1 VAERADGVG
10 VVVSTATPIWLLES
24 EAGAFP
30 IGCNGRRRKGGALE
44 KTLDGLAKVVRQA
57 ITSEETAERRGL
69 LQRLDARAKLL
80 SIVALLIAVGLVR
93 HIPVLAALYLF
104 TLVLAVASRIGLWWF
119 VKRVW
124 LFIPI
129 FTGVIVAPA
138 MFSFVT
144 PGEVVL
150 PLGHWFGH
158 EVGLT
163 RQGLTSAGLIVCR
176 VATSIS
182 LVVLLTLTT
191 SWPRLL
197 AALRALFVPRLLVL
211 VLGMA
216 YRYLFVLL
224 DSVSEMVT
232 ARKARTVAAKRS
244 GRGARAVAGFSGGAL
259 FGKAHALSE
268 EVHQAM
274 LARGF
279 RGEAR
284 VLGRARLRALDGI
297 WLVACLAL
305 SVLVVGGDRAL
316 GL

>member
-1 VAERADGVG
+1 VAGG
-10 VVVSTATPIWLLES
+10 ATTPAWLLES

-30 IGCNGRRRKGGALE
+30 IGCSGKRRRGGALE

-57 ITSEETAERRGL
+57 ITSEETAARPGL
-69 LQRLDARAKLL
+69 LQSLDARAKLL
-80 SIVALLIAVGLVR
+80 SVVALLVAAGLVR
-93 HIPVLAALYLF
+93 HIPVLAGLYLL

-150 PLGHWFGH
+150 PLGHWLGH

-197 AALRALFVPRLLVL
+197 SALRALFVPRLLVL
-211 VLGMA
+211 VLGLA

-232 ARKARTVAAKRS
+232 ARKARTIAAKRG
-244 GRGARAVAGFSGGAL
+244 GRRARAVAGFSGGAL

-268 EVHQAM
+268 EIHQAM

-279 RGEAR
+279 RGEVR
-284 VLGRARLRALDGI
+284 VLERPRLGTPDGI

-305 SVLVVGGDRAL
+305 AVLVVGGDRAL

>member
-1 VAERADGVG
+1 MASSAP
-10 VVVSTATPIWLLES
+10 TPAWLLES
-24 EAGAFP
+24 ETGAFP
-30 IGCNGRRRKGGALE
+30 IGCSGRRRRGGALE
-44 KTLDGLAKVVRQA
+44 KTLEGLARVVRQA
-57 ITSEETAERRGL
+57 MTSEETAARPGL
-69 LQRLDARAKLL
+69 LQRLDARIKLTGV
-80 SIVALLIAVGLVR
+80 VALLIAVGLVR
-93 HIPVLAALYLF
+93 HIPVLAGLYLL
-104 TLVLAVASRIGLWWF
+104 TLALAAASRIGLWWF

-124 LFIPI
+124 LFVPI

-150 PLGHWFGH
+150 PLGHWLGH

-176 VATSIS
+176 VAASIS
-182 LVVLLTLTT
+182 LVLLLTLTT
-191 SWPRLL
+191 PWPRLL
-197 AALRALFVPRLLVL
+197 SALRALFVPRLLVL
-211 VLGMA
+211 VLGLA

-232 ARKARTVAAKRS
+232 ARKARTIAAERG
-244 GRGARAVAGFSGGAL
+244 GRRARAVAGFSGGAL

-268 EVHQAM
+268 EIHQAM

-279 RGEAR
+279 RGEVK
-284 VLGRARLRALDGI
+284 VLERPRPGVGDGV

-305 SVLVVGGDRAL
+305 ALLVVGGDRAL

>member
-1 VAERADGVG
+1 MTGN
-10 VVVSTATPIWLLES
+10 TATPIWLLES
-24 EAGAFP
+24 DAAAFP
-30 IGCNGRRRKGGALE
+30 IGCSGKRRRGGALE
-44 KTLDGLAKVVRQA
+44 KTLDGLAKVLKQA
-57 ITSEETAERRGL
+57 ITSEEIAARPGL

-80 SIVALLIAVGLVR
+80 SVVALLVAVGLVR
-93 HIPVLAALYLF
+93 HISVLAGLYLL
-104 TLVLAVASRIGLWWF
+104 TLALAAASGIVLRWF
-119 VKRVW
+119 VRRVW

-129 FTGVIVAPA
+129 FSGVIVAPA
-138 MFSFVT
+138 VFSFVT

-150 PLGHWFGH
+150 QLGHWFGH

-163 RQGLTSAGLIVCR
+163 RQGLTSAGLVVCR

-197 AALRALFVPRLLVL
+197 SALRALFVPRLLVL
-211 VLGMA
+211 VLGLA

-232 ARKARTVAAKRS
+232 ARKARTVASKKN

-268 EVHQAM
+268 EIHQAM

-279 RGEAR
+279 RGEAKA
-284 VLGRARLRALDGI
+284 LERARLRAADGL

-305 SVLVVGGDRAL
+305 AILVVGGDRAL

>member
-1 VAERADGVG
+1 
-10 VVVSTATPIWLLES
+10 VSETPVWLLER
-24 EAGAFP
+24 EPGAFP
-30 IGCNGRRRKGGALE
+30 FGCSGKRRRGGAIE

-57 ITSEETAERRGL
+57 IASEEIAARPGL

-80 SIVALLIAVGLVR
+80 GVLALLIAAGLIR
-93 HIPVLAALYLF
+93 HIFVLAGLYAL
-104 TLVLAVASRIGLWWF
+104 TLVLAAASRIGLRWF

-124 LFIPI
+124 LFIPL
-129 FTGVIVAPA
+129 FTGVIVASA

-150 PLGHWFGH
+150 PLGRWFGH

-163 RQGLTSAGLIVCR
+163 RQGLTSAGLIVSR

-197 AALRALFVPRLLVL
+197 SALRALLVPRLLVL

-224 DSVSEMVT
+224 DVVSEMIT
-232 ARKARTVAAKRS
+232 ARTARTVAGKKG
-244 GRGARAVAGFSGGAL
+244 GRGARVVAGFSGGAL

-268 EVHQAM
+268 EIHQAM
-274 LARGF
+274 LARGY
-279 RGEAR
+279 RGETR
-284 VLGRARLRALDGI
+284 SLERASLRIADGV
-297 WLVACLAL
+297 WLAACLSLAL
-305 SVLVVGGDRAL
+305 LTIGGDRAL

>member
-1 VAERADGVG
+1 M
-10 VVVSTATPIWLLES
+10 
-24 EAGAFP
+24 
-30 IGCNGRRRKGGALE
+30 
-44 KTLDGLAKVVRQA
+44 LDGLAKVVRQA
-57 ITSEETAERRGL
+57 LLSEEIAARDGL
-69 LQRLDARAKLL
+69 LQRFDARAKLL
-80 SIVALLIAVGLVR
+80 GVLALLLATGLVR
-93 HIPVLAALYLF
+93 HIPVLLGLYALS
-104 TLVLAVASRIGLWWF
+104 LVLAAASRIGLGWF
-119 VKRVW
+119 VRRVW
-124 LFIPI
+124 LFIPL

-163 RQGLTSAGLIVCR
+163 RQGLTSAGLIVSR

-197 AALRALFVPRLLVL
+197 SALRALFVPRMLVL

-224 DSVSEMVT
+224 DAVSEMVT
-232 ARKARTVAAKRS
+232 ARKARTVAGRRS
-244 GRGARAVAGFSGGAL
+244 ARAARIVAGFSAGAL

-268 EVHQAM
+268 EIHQAM
-274 LARGF
+274 LARGY

-284 VLGRARLRALDGI
+284 SLDRPSLRIADGVWLAACVFLAALTI
-297 WLVACLAL
+297 
-305 SVLVVGGDRAL
+305 GGDRAL

>member
-1 VAERADGVG
+1 MVSSAE
-10 VVVSTATPIWLLES
+10 TPTWLLERQ
-24 EAGAFP
+24 AGVNP
-30 IGCNGRRRKGGALE
+30 VVCNGRRRKGGALE
-44 KTLDGLAKVVRQA
+44 KTLDGLAKVLRQA
-57 ITSEETAERRGL
+57 IASEEIAARPGL

-80 SIVALLIAVGLVR
+80 GVLALLITAGLVR
-93 HIPVLAALYLF
+93 HIPVLAGLYGLTLLLAAL
-104 TLVLAVASRIGLWWF
+104 SKIGLWWF
-119 VKRVW
+119 AKRVW
-124 LFIPI
+124 LFIPV
-129 FTGVIVAPA
+129 FTGVVVAPA

-158 EVGLT
+158 QVGLT

-191 SWPRLL
+191 TWPRLL
-197 AALRALFVPRLLVL
+197 GALRTLFVPRLLVL

-224 DSVSEMVT
+224 DSVSEMVV
-232 ARKARTVAAKRS
+232 ARKARTLARKKG
-244 GRGARAVAGFSGGAL
+244 GRHARAGAGFSGGAL

-268 EVHQAM
+268 EIHQAM

-279 RGEAR
+279 RGEATALER
-284 VLGRARLRALDGI
+284 PRLLVMDAI
-297 WLVACLAL
+297 WLFACLVLAAL
-305 SVLVVGGDRAL
+305 VLGGDRAL

>member
-1 VAERADGVG
+1 
-10 VVVSTATPIWLLES
+10 VSEAPAWLLEP
-24 EAGAFP
+24 ETGAFP
-30 IGCNGRRRKGGALE
+30 YGCNGKRRRGAAVE
-44 KTLDGLAKVVRQA
+44 KTIDGLTGVVRQA
-57 ITSEETAERRGL
+57 LLSEEIAARDGL

-80 SIVALLIAVGLVR
+80 GVLTLLIAAGLVR
-93 HIPVLAALYLF
+93 HIQVLLGLYALTLILAA
-104 TLVLAVASRIGLWWF
+104 ASRIELRWF

-124 LFIPI
+124 LFIPL
-129 FTGVIVAPA
+129 FTGAIVAPA

-163 RQGLTSAGLIVCR
+163 RQGLTTAGLIVSR

-191 SWPRLL
+191 AWPRLL
-197 AALRALFVPRLLVL
+197 SALRALLVPRLLVL

-224 DSVSEMVT
+224 DAVSEMIT
-232 ARKARTVAAKRS
+232 ARKARTVSSRKD
-244 GRGARAVAGFSGGAL
+244 GRGARSVAGFSGGAL

-268 EVHQAM
+268 EIHQAM
-274 LARGF
+274 LARGY

-284 VLGRARLRALDGI
+284 SLERASLRIADGV
-297 WLVACLAL
+297 WLAACLSLAL
-305 SVLVVGGDRAL
+305 LTIGGDRAL

>member
-1 VAERADGVG
+1 VIRNA
-10 VVVSTATPIWLLES
+10 STPSWLLES
-24 EAGAFP
+24 ETGAFP
-30 IGCNGRRRKGGALE
+30 IGCSGRRRRGSAIE
-44 KTLDGLAKVVRQA
+44 KTIDGFAGVARQA
-57 ITSEETAERRGL
+57 LLSEEIAARRGL

-80 SIVALLIAVGLVR
+80 GVLALLLAAGLVR
-93 HIPVLAALYLF
+93 DIPVLLGLYGL
-104 TLVLAVASRIGLWWF
+104 TLVLAAASRIGLRWF

-124 LFIPI
+124 LFIPL

-163 RQGLTSAGLIVCR
+163 RQGLTSMGLIVSR

-197 AALRALFVPRLLVL
+197 SALRALLAPRLIVL

-224 DSVSEMVT
+224 DAVSEMIT
-232 ARKARTVAAKRS
+232 ARRARTVSSRKD
-244 GRGARAVAGFSGGAL
+244 GRGARVVAGFSGGAL

-268 EVHQAM
+268 EIHQAM
-274 LARGF
+274 LARGY

-284 VLGRARLRALDGI
+284 LLERSSLCIADGV
-297 WLVACLAL
+297 WLAACLSLAL
-305 SVLVVGGDRAL
+305 LTIGGDRAL